1 MKFAALIISF
11 VLLVVLASQLQAR
24 LLLSNGN
31 GFFCLWTSKRSCSKS
46 TPSCVRV
53 QTDATTY
60 TCKYYRNECQYL
72 LDKCKGATV
81 FGQVG
86 RDVDVSTYCVM
97 NNIGIGSTGV
107 CT

>member
-1 MKFAALIISF
+1 MKFAPLIISF
-11 VLLVVLASQLQAR
+11 VLLVVLTSQLEAR

-46 TPSCVRV
+46 SPRCIRV

-72 LDKCKGATV
+72 LDNCKGAT
-81 FGQVG
+81 G
-86 RDVDVSTYCVM
+86 RY
-97 NNIGIGSTGV
+97 
-107 CT
+107 